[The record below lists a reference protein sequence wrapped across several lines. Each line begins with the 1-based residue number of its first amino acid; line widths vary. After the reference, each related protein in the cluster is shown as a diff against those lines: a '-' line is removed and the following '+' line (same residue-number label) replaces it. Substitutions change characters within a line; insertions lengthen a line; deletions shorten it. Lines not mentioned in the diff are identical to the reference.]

1 MSPSSPTSSA
11 PHSSQAGAALFDM
24 DGVLVDS
31 NPFHFAAWTQLSL
44 RHQRQLSREEL
55 QYGLSGRKSED
66 ILRYL
71 FGEDLLPHQLEDLAL
86 EKEDLFRTLIRGQ
99 AQPIPGL
106 PALLEELAR
115 LGWRSAVATSAPR
128 ANLELTLAELGLSD
142 FFGAE
147 VTAED
152 VQIGKPHPQ
161 VYQLAAQRLGM
172 AAAACIVFED
182 AVAGIEAGRRAGMM
196 TVGLASN
203 RPAAELEAAGA
214 DLVVAD
220 FTHLTPALLS
230 EHLGRRIERGG
241 ASLRQGD

>member
-1 MSPSSPTSSA
+1 
-11 PHSSQAGAALFDM
+11 M

-31 NPFHFAAWTQLSL
+31 NPFHFEAWTQLSH

-71 FGEDLLPHQLEDLAL
+71 FGEDLLPHQLDDLAL

-106 PALLEELAR
+106 PAMLEELAR

-128 ANLELTLAELGLSD
+128 ANLELTLDELGLGD

-172 AAAACIVFED
+172 PPAACIVFED

-196 TVGLASN
+196 TVGLATT

-230 EHLGRRIERGG
+230 EHLGRRMERSG
-241 ASLRQGD
+241 ASLRPGE